1 MNKKSK
7 KNIKNLR
14 KKTQK
19 AGQFM
24 NTKKNNLSSEQ
35 TMLNN
40 LIDNYKGTKGR
51 LIEIKDLPSFE
62 LVNRPSSTLA
72 KIYLK
77 NGESVICSAGSMVM
91 MDPSIKTETKAQG
104 GIGSAFLRSLFTN
117 ASMFMTKYSA
127 TKDNSLLA
135 VNDFLPGDILPI
147 IIKPGTSHNI
157 TQKGL
162 ICYTP
167 NLEIKTK
174 FNLKNFVMSEGFGQI
189 QMINNSNVNAMV
201 WIAAYGGFTKI
212 ELKEGEEKNIDNGY
226 FLESDSS
233 IDYKVTSS
241 GSLKTTILGGEGLLM
256 KYKGP
261 AKFYIKSRNL
271 DAFEA
276 FIQINAQ

>member
-1 MNKKSK
+1 
-7 KNIKNLR
+7 
-14 KKTQK
+14 
-19 AGQFM
+19 
-24 NTKKNNLSSEQ
+24 
-35 TMLNN
+35 
-40 LIDNYKGTKGR
+40 
-51 LIEIKDLPSFE
+51 
-62 LVNRPSSTLA
+62 
-72 KIYLK
+72 
-77 NGESVICSAGSMVM
+77 
-91 MDPSIKTETKAQG
+91 
-104 GIGSAFLRSLFTN
+104 
-117 ASMFMTKYSA
+117 
-127 TKDNSLLA
+127 
-135 VNDFLPGDILPI
+135 
-147 IIKPGTSHNI
+147 
-157 TQKGL
+157 
-162 ICYTP
+162 
-167 NLEIKTK
+167 
-174 FNLKNFVMSEGFGQI
+174 MSEGFGQI